1 MTITDDPGERV
12 LFFAPLGRDAAVIA
26 NILTGAGI
34 QAEAADG
41 IGALFDALQE
51 GAGALLLTEE
61 TLTGEMLRR
70 LDAYLGAQPRWS
82 DLPVIIL
89 LSAGPGPTAMLAGA
103 TVLLPGHNVTVLRRP
118 VHTLTLVSVLESA
131 LRARRRQYQVRDY
144 LQEREQ
150 QAALLERR
158 VAERTAELT
167 YANAILQ
174 EQMET
179 REKAQAQLEQLNR
192 ITAAVGSSLE
202 TAQVKETLARLLR
215 ELVGVE
221 AGAIFAYDSLREQL
235 NSRVTWGLRASI
247 DKELANLPAGEGF
260 LGPVVRT
267 GQAAEAAH
275 LERIREAEPWLTAIA
290 DDGWRHAFAVP
301 LVASGSVLGVLLLLS
316 RQPTFNIGQRRFF
329 TTVGQHAGVAIA
341 NARLYSE
348 ILARGERLQQLAQQ
362 IISIQE
368 SERHRVSRE
377 LHDEAG
383 QALTALLYS
392 LAMLK
397 DTWRVDPA
405 AAESSIDLAIRLTE
419 ETMEQIRSLAHM
431 MRTPSLDVLGLDV
444 TLAGLCKEFGERTGL
459 NIEYQGADIDQLPEM
474 VAISLYR
481 VVQEGLTNI
490 ARHARATQVTV
501 TLRREGDDVVLTVED
516 NGDGFDAQR
525 VMQGVGQGIGLA
537 GLDERMQTL
546 GGSLA
551 VFSEPG
557 GGARLT
563 ARVPLAEAVSR

>member
-202 TAQVKETLARLLR
+202 T
-215 ELVGVE
+215 
-221 AGAIFAYDSLREQL
+221 
-235 NSRVTWGLRASI
+235 
-247 DKELANLPAGEGF
+247 
-260 LGPVVRT
+260 
-267 GQAAEAAH
+267 
-275 LERIREAEPWLTAIA
+275 
-290 DDGWRHAFAVP
+290 
-301 LVASGSVLGVLLLLS
+301 
-316 RQPTFNIGQRRFF
+316 
-329 TTVGQHAGVAIA
+329 
-341 NARLYSE
+341 
-348 ILARGERLQQLAQQ
+348 
-362 IISIQE
+362 
-368 SERHRVSRE
+368 
-377 LHDEAG
+377 
-383 QALTALLYS
+383 
-392 LAMLK
+392 
-397 DTWRVDPA
+397 
-405 AAESSIDLAIRLTE
+405 
-419 ETMEQIRSLAHM
+419 
-431 MRTPSLDVLGLDV
+431 
-444 TLAGLCKEFGERTGL
+444 
-459 NIEYQGADIDQLPEM
+459 
-474 VAISLYR
+474 
-481 VVQEGLTNI
+481 
-490 ARHARATQVTV
+490 
-501 TLRREGDDVVLTVED
+501 
-516 NGDGFDAQR
+516 
-525 VMQGVGQGIGLA
+525 
-537 GLDERMQTL
+537 
-546 GGSLA
+546 
-551 VFSEPG
+551 
-557 GGARLT
+557 
-563 ARVPLAEAVSR
+563 